1 MKIYIMI
8 KFLKFYCVAIITLCA
23 SVAMTQTISIQ
34 STLKNITGDAV
45 SDGMESITF
54 KLYIA
59 DDGGT
64 AIWTEMADVEVVS
77 GIYSHELGSVT
88 PLVPGDFGQQLY
100 LGVTIS
106 NKELSPRTKLGFAP
120 YAMAVSALA
129 ASGESASFDAT
140 GELIV
145 SADMS
150 IGTDLAIGTDLV
162 VDGTI
167 TSVGNITSQAGYM
180 ASKQIIAL
188 GGAGLGV
195 NFGGLSSEIGLKANS
210 NTNGLN
216 LYGGDLTRGMTITSD
231 GRVGIGTET
240 PQATLHVKSL
250 GNFSTATPSE
260 SPGPTTPLNHFTYY
274 FNGNANWTIGFAA
287 PQLCAYFERSILV
300 RDLLWVGAVSSFSDK
315 RIKTNLHQSNASSD
329 LALLNKIE
337 ITEYDHI
344 DKVNKD
350 TRRQKKVIAQQV
362 AEVLPSA
369 VSKSTMVIPNV
380 YEVAQDFDY
389 KDGILTVQT
398 EKLHDFVVGDKID
411 LVTPKSELDKVEVIA
426 VIDEHTFTIHAEEK
440 PKNLFVYGKYVN
452 DFMSVDYDAIAM
464 LNVSASQ
471 EMYRMIMDLQ
481 QANKD
486 LIKENNELKS
496 SSASIEDR
504 LSMIEAMMVKS
515 EDETTTTSNTNT
527 DSK

>member
-1 MKIYIMI
+1 MI
-8 KFLKFYCVAIITLCA
+8 KFLKFYCVAIITLCSTIVMA
-23 SVAMTQTISIQ
+23 QNTISIQ
-34 STLKNITGDAV
+34 STLKNISGDAV
-45 SDGMESITF
+45 PDGMESITF
-54 KLYIA
+54 KLYTA

-64 AIWTEMADVEVVS
+64 ALWTEMADVEVVS

-120 YAMAVSALA
+120 YAMAVNSLA
-129 ASGESASFDAT
+129 ANGESASFT
-140 GELIV
+140 SSGEFMV
-145 SADMS
+145 SAD
-150 IGTDLAIGTDLV
+150 A
-162 VDGTI
+162 
-167 TSVGNITSQAGYM
+167 SVGNDLSVVGELNSTGIANTGNITNTGLITTLKLLATSSSGLP
-180 ASKQIIAL
+180 IAL
-188 GGAGLGV
+188 NDEQTGFSGNSQRLNFHV
-195 NFGGLSSEIGLKANS
+195 NNQIVPE
-210 NTNGLN
+210 
-216 LYGGDLTRGMTITSD
+216 MTILD
-231 GRVGIGTET
+231 NGRVGIGTDT
-240 PQATLHVKSL
+240 PQATLHVKSNSNT
-250 GNFSTATPSE
+250 GAPNAADSPNNAVTP
-260 SPGPTTPLNHFTYY
+260 NHFTG
-274 FNGNANWTIGFAA
+274 FINGSTSFALYA
-287 PQLCAYFERSILV
+287 EIDGSSSIDPVCAYFEGSILV
-300 RDLLWVGAVSSFSDK
+300 EKKMMVGAVESWSDK
-315 RIKTNLHQSNASSD
+315 RIKTNLQPSHAKSD

-362 AEVLPSA
+362 AEILPSA
-369 VSKSTMVIPNV
+369 VGRSTMVIPNV

-398 EKLHDFVVGDKID
+398 EKLHDFTVGDKID
-411 LVTPKSELDKVEVIA
+411 LVTPKSKLDKVEVIA
-426 VIDEHTFTIHAEEK
+426 IIDEHTFTIHAEEK

-486 LIKENNELKS
+486 LIKENNQLKS

-504 LSMIEAMMVKS
+504 LSMLEAMMVESK
-515 EDETTTTSNTNT
+515 ED
-527 DSK
+527 DRSKTAASDK